1 MGFTAPDLSD
11 GRSMRERMLAG
22 DLYRPDEPEL
32 VALSRT
38 GMERCQTYNQI
49 ISGDAGEH
57 VPLLDE
63 MLASVGH
70 ETFVLPPF
78 LTDYGVHVSIGDRC
92 FVNMG
97 AVFLDTCRIT
107 IGDDVMLATN
117 VQLLTATH
125 PLDYEARVSG
135 WELGAPITIED
146 GAWLGGGVIV
156 LPGVTIGAR
165 SVVGAG
171 AVVTK
176 DVAPDV
182 LVVGNPARVVRTLN
196 GT

>member
-1 MGFTAPDLSD
+1 MTDTPDLSD
-11 GRSMRERMLAG
+11 ERSMRERMLAG
-22 DLYRPDEPEL
+22 ELYRPDDPEL
-32 VALSRT
+32 VEMSRA
-38 GMERCQTYNQI
+38 GMGRRQAYNQT
-49 ISGDAGEH
+49 AGTSPSDFAPQLE
-57 VPLLDE
+57 E
-63 MLASVGH
+63 MLASVGP
-70 ETFVLPPF
+70 ETFVVPPF
-78 LTDYGVHVSIGDRC
+78 LVDYGVHVTLGARC

-97 AVFLDTCRIT
+97 AVFLDTCPIT

-125 PLDYEARVSG
+125 PLDFEARASG

-165 SVVGAG
+165 TVVGAG

-176 DVAPDV
+176 DLPADV
-182 LVVGNPARVVRTLN
+182 LAVGNPARIVRTLN